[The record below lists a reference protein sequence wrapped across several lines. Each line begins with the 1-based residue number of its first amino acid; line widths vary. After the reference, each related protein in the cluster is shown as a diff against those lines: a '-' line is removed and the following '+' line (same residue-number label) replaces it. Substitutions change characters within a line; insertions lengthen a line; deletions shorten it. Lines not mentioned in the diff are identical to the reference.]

1 MDDIISAPPR
11 STRPRAEID
20 TAGVLGALSF
30 PLMVLDEKGCIAFV
44 NSAAESFF
52 EHGSFMLIGQPLERL
67 IAKDSPIHGL
77 VSQAREEGVN
87 ISEHDIDLVLQR
99 GGGRGLSLHV
109 SPYGES
115 QGAVVLSIHAH
126 GAARHMERQ
135 LIHRSAARSVTAM
148 AAMLAHEVKNPLAG
162 IRGAAQLL
170 ERSVSGPDQPLARL
184 IRDETDRINALVD
197 EMGVFAYDG
206 PLEREAVNIH
216 EVLERVQQS
225 AAAGFAAKHV
235 IGTTYDPSLPPVSG
249 NFDQLIQVFLNL
261 VKNASEA
268 VPEQGGE
275 IRISTGFRR
284 GLRLAV
290 PGNAGQGGNIH
301 LPLMVV
307 IADNGGGIPEDIAR
321 HLFDPFVTT
330 KSGGSGLGL
339 ALVAKIIND
348 HGGLVEFDSDET
360 GTEFRVFLP
369 VVDDVPNRN
378 EGDKT

>member
-1 MDDIISAPPR
+1 MDDLISAPA
-11 STRPRAEID
+11 RPRRTKPEID

-30 PLMVLDEKGCIAFV
+30 PLLVLDGNGCIAFV

-52 EHGSFMLIGQPLERL
+52 EHGSFMLLGQPLDNF
-67 IAKDSPIHGL
+67 IAKDSPVHGL
-77 VSQAREEGVN
+77 VAQARDVGVD

-109 SPYGES
+109 SPYGEIK
-115 QGAVVLSIHAH
+115 GAVVLSIHAH

-135 LIHRSAARSVTAM
+135 LIHRNAARSVTAM

-225 AAAGFAAKHV
+225 AAAGFAAKHI

-261 VKNASEA
+261 VKNAAEA
-268 VPEQGGE
+268 VPEDGGE

-284 GLRLAV
+284 GLRLAL
-290 PGNAGQGGNIH
+290 PGNAGQGGHIH

-307 IADNGGGIPEDIAR
+307 IADNGSGIPEDIAR

-348 HGGLVEFDSDET
+348 HGGLVEFDSDDT
-360 GTEFRVFLP
+360 GTVFRVFLP
-369 VVDDVPNRN
+369 VVDDAPSRN
-378 EGDKT
+378 EGDRE